1 MRISPSGTCIGF
13 ALAAFFATIP
23 LSAQELGQLGP
34 SDTEIARGIH
44 LLPGLYANVLALT
57 SAQGVL
63 LIDSGSDREADT
75 VAALVAG
82 LDAGHVRLAVN
93 THFHFD
99 HIGGNAA
106 LAADG
111 AIIVAQEN
119 ARKRMLSEWR
129 FPDSL
134 EFRMPLIQ
142 PYPEV
147 ALPTMTFEE
156 TLKLYFGGEEIVLLH
171 FPAAHS
177 DADLAVLLRNA
188 NVIHTG
194 DLFASGGFV
203 PPMDAYHG
211 GTIDGWI
218 VAVDELIELTDDRTK
233 VVPGH
238 GPITDRQSLKDFRD
252 VLVAGR
258 GRIAAL
264 VSEGKSLEEVLEANP
279 MDDLVGRRNSGFV
292 RTVYAQLAWR
302 EGT

>member
-13 ALAAFFATIP
+13 ALATLCATIP
-23 LSAQELGQLGP
+23 LSAQKLRQLGR
-34 SDTEIARGIH
+34 SDTEIAPGIH

-63 LIDSGSDREADT
+63 LIDGGSDRETDT

-82 LDAGHVRLAVN
+82 LDAGHVRIAVN

-111 AIIVAQEN
+111 AIIVAQDN
-119 ARKRMLSEWR
+119 TRTRMLSEWR

-156 TLKLYFGGEEIVLLH
+156 TLRLYFGGEEIVLLH
-171 FPAAHS
+171 LPAAHS
-177 DADLAVLLRNA
+177 DTDLAVLLRSA

-194 DLFASGGFV
+194 DLFASGGVV
-203 PPMDAYHG
+203 PPMDTYHG

-218 VAVDELIELTDDRTK
+218 AAVDELIALTDDRTK

-238 GPITDRQSLKDFRD
+238 GPITDRLSLRDFRE
-252 VLVAGR
+252 VLIAGR
-258 GRIAAL
+258 GRIADL
-264 VSEGKSLEEVLEANP
+264 ISEGKSLEEVLKVDP
-279 MDDLVGRRNSGFV
+279 MTDLVGRRNSGFV
-292 RTVYAQLAWR
+292 RTVYAHLAWR